1 MLNVDPV
8 LLSISVLL
16 TTYFSA
22 IETALTKLS
31 AARIEEIYEDRPKQ
45 MNKLLKYVGTN
56 RARYINTFQLLYTIG
71 LAASSLFVFRF
82 SNSVFELDATWLQ
95 DVAAIAFLAVIGF
108 VVFGVGARTLGKQ
121 HAETYVLSSAG
132 LISFFSRILNPFVR
146 LFIIAG
152 NAVTPG
158 RGYSEGPF
166 ASTAEI
172 REMMDQ
178 ISDKVIEASEK
189 EMIHSVFELG
199 ATVAR
204 EVMVPRTEMVW
215 IERTKTLRQALSLS
229 LRSGYSRIPVIGED
243 IDDIVGVIYIKDVAR
258 RIFEHSEAQ
267 QTERVDTLMR
277 TVTFSPDSKLAD
289 ELLKDMQRER
299 VHLTVLIDEY
309 GGTAGL
315 VTIEDILEEIVG
327 EIADEH
333 DTAEEE
339 ITKLDENVYRISS
352 RLHIEDLGKLI
363 DVNLNSD
370 EEGIDTV
377 GGLLASRLGRVA
389 IPGSTLNLDE
399 WKITA
404 ETVAGRRNRV
414 GSLIVEKIEQTDDSD
429 E

>member
-1 MLNVDPV
+1 MDSI
-8 LLSISVLL
+8 LLIISLLL

-22 IETALTKLS
+22 IESALTKLS
-31 AARIEEIYEDRPKQ
+31 AARIEEMYDDRPKQ
-45 MNKLLKYVGTN
+45 LNKLMKYVGQN

-71 LAASSLFVFRF
+71 LASSSLFVFRF

-95 DVAAIAFLAVIGF
+95 DITAIAFISLLVF
-108 VVFGVGARTLGKQ
+108 VVYGVGARTLGKQ
-121 HAETYVLSSAG
+121 NAERYVLASAG
-132 LISFFSRILNPFVR
+132 LISLLSRLLNPFVR
-146 LFIIAG
+146 LFIAIG

-158 RGYSEGPF
+158 KGYSEGPF

-172 REMMDQ
+172 REMMNQ
-178 ISDKVIEASEK
+178 ISDEVIEASEK

-243 IDDIVGVIYIKDVAR
+243 IDDVVGVIYIKDVAK

-277 TVTFSPDSKLAD
+277 PVTFSPDSKLAD

-333 DTAEEE
+333 DTADEE
-339 ITKLDENVYRISS
+339 IIKLADDTYRISS

-363 DVNLNSD
+363 HVDLDSD
-370 EEGIDTV
+370 EEGVDTV
-377 GGLLASRLGRVA
+377 GGLIAARLGRVA
-389 IPGSTLNLDE
+389 IPGSTISIDG
-399 WKITA
+399 WKLTA

-414 GSLIVEKIEQTDDSD
+414 GSLLVEKVEKLAESDD
-429 E
+429 

>member
-1 MLNVDPV
+1 MDPL

-22 IETALTKLS
+22 LESALTKLS
-31 AARIEEIYEDRPKQ
+31 AARIEEIYGDNPKKL
-45 MNKLLKYVGTN
+45 NKLMKYVGPN
-56 RARYINTFQLLYTIG
+56 RARYINTFQLLYTIS

-82 SNSVFELDATWLQ
+82 SNSNIHLESNWLQ
-95 DVAAIAFLAVIGF
+95 DVLAITFLTLIGF

-121 HAETYVLSSAG
+121 NAESYVLSSAG
-132 LISFFSRILNPFVR
+132 LISLLSRILNPFVR
-146 LFIIAG
+146 LFIILG

-158 RGYSEGPF
+158 KGYSEGPF

-172 REMMDQ
+172 REMMNQ
-178 ISDKVIEASEK
+178 ISDEVIEASEK

-215 IERTKTLRQALSLS
+215 IERTKTLRQAMSLS

-243 IDDIVGVIYIKDVAR
+243 IDDVVGVIYIKDVAK

-267 QTERVDTLMR
+267 QSERVDSLMR
-277 TVTFSPDSKLAD
+277 PVTFSPDSKLAD
-289 ELLKDMQRER
+289 ELLKDMQRDR

-339 ITKLDENVYRISS
+339 IIQLDEQTYRVSS

-363 DVNLNSD
+363 QVDLDSD
-370 EEGIDTV
+370 EEGVDTV
-377 GGLLASRLGRVA
+377 GGLLASRLGKVA
-389 IPGSTLNLDE
+389 IPGSTIQIED
-399 WKITA
+399 WKLTA

-414 GSLIVEKIEQTDDSD
+414 GSLIVEKIKQSKDEDD
-429 E
+429 

>member
-1 MLNVDPV
+1 
-8 LLSISVLL
+8 VLL

-82 SNSVFELDATWLQ
+82 SNSVFEVDATWLQ

-178 ISDKVIEASEK
+178 IND
-189 EMIHSVFELG
+189 
-199 ATVAR
+199 
-204 EVMVPRTEMVW
+204 
-215 IERTKTLRQALSLS
+215 
-229 LRSGYSRIPVIGED
+229 
-243 IDDIVGVIYIKDVAR
+243 
-258 RIFEHSEAQ
+258 
-267 QTERVDTLMR
+267 
-277 TVTFSPDSKLAD
+277 
-289 ELLKDMQRER
+289 
-299 VHLTVLIDEY
+299 
-309 GGTAGL
+309 
-315 VTIEDILEEIVG
+315 
-327 EIADEH
+327 
-333 DTAEEE
+333 
-339 ITKLDENVYRISS
+339 
-352 RLHIEDLGKLI
+352 KLI
-363 DVNLNSD
+363 M
-370 EEGIDTV
+370 
-377 GGLLASRLGRVA
+377 
-389 IPGSTLNLDE
+389 
-399 WKITA
+399 
-404 ETVAGRRNRV
+404 
-414 GSLIVEKIEQTDDSD
+414 VEKINKFYLLTGLTPITE

>member
-1 MLNVDPV
+1 MDPL

-22 IETALTKLS
+22 LESALTKLS
-31 AARIEEIYEDRPKQ
+31 AARIEEIYGDNPKKL
-45 MNKLLKYVGTN
+45 NKLMKYVGPN
-56 RARYINTFQLLYTIG
+56 RARYINTFQLLYTIS

-82 SNSVFELDATWLQ
+82 SNSNIHLESNWLQ
-95 DVAAIAFLAVIGF
+95 DVLAITFLTLIGF

-121 HAETYVLSSAG
+121 NAESYVLSSAG
-132 LISFFSRILNPFVR
+132 LISLLSRILNPFVR
-146 LFIIAG
+146 LFIILG

-158 RGYSEGPF
+158 KGYSEGPF

-172 REMMDQ
+172 REMMNQ
-178 ISDKVIEASEK
+178 ISDEVIEASEK

-215 IERTKTLRQALSLS
+215 IERTKTLRQAMSLS

-243 IDDIVGVIYIKDVAR
+243 IDDVVGVIYIKDVAK

-267 QTERVDTLMR
+267 QSERVDSLMR
-277 TVTFSPDSKLAD
+277 PVTFSPDSKLAD
-289 ELLKDMQRER
+289 ELLKDMQRDR

-339 ITKLDENVYRISS
+339 IIQLDEQTYRVSS

-363 DVNLNSD
+363 QVELDSD
-370 EEGIDTV
+370 EEGVDTV
-377 GGLLASRLGRVA
+377 GGLLASRLGKVA
-389 IPGSTLNLDE
+389 IPGSTIQIED
-399 WKITA
+399 WKLTA

-414 GSLIVEKIEQTDDSD
+414 GSLIVEKIKQSKDEDD
-429 E
+429 

>member
-1 MLNVDPV
+1 MEPI

-22 IETALTKLS
+22 IESALTKLS
-31 AARIEEIYEDRPKQ
+31 AARIEEMYGDKPKQ
-45 MNKLLKYVGTN
+45 MNKLLKYVGPN

-82 SNSVFELDATWLQ
+82 SNSIIHLESNWLQ
-95 DVAAIAFLAVIGF
+95 DIAAITFLTLIGF
-108 VVFGVGARTLGKQ
+108 VIFGVGARTLGKQ
-121 HAETYVLSSAG
+121 HAESYVLSSAG
-132 LISFFSRILNPFVR
+132 LISLLSRILNPFVR
-146 LFIIAG
+146 LFIVMG

-158 RGYSEGPF
+158 KGYSEGPF

-178 ISDKVIEASEK
+178 ISDEVIEASEK

-243 IDDIVGVIYIKDVAR
+243 IDDVVGVIYIKDVAK
-258 RIFEHSEAQ
+258 RIFEHSDAQ

-277 TVTFSPDSKLAD
+277 PVTFSPDSKLAD
-289 ELLKDMQRER
+289 DLLKDMQRER

-339 ITKLDENVYRISS
+339 IIKLDEGAYRISS

-363 DVNLNSD
+363 QIDLDSD
-370 EEGIDTV
+370 EEGVDTV

-389 IPGSTLNLDE
+389 IPGSTINIDG
-399 WKITA
+399 WKLTA

-414 GSLIVEKIEQTDDSD
+414 GSLLVEKLVQPEDEDD
-429 E
+429 